1 MRNLWH
7 IDDSKRITPEKF
19 LSCVEISKGSKCKYE
34 LDKSTGALILDR
46 ILFTSTAYPHNY
58 GFIPS
63 TLSDD
68 GDPLDVLL
76 LCSET
81 IVPLALVECKAI
93 GVLMM
98 NDNGAGDEKIIAVVN
113 TDPFYKDYTDIKELP
128 NHIIDE
134 IKHFFSVYKQLEVNS
149 NVEIETILSSKAAK
163 RIIEESIDRYN
174 KKFKY

>member
-7 IDDSKRITPEKF
+7 LDDKSRISSEIF
-19 LSCVEISKGSKCKYE
+19 LCCVEISKGSKCKYE
-34 LDKSTGALILDR
+34 LDKKTGAIILDR

-58 GFIPS
+58 GFIPC

-81 IVPLALVECKAI
+81 IVPLALVECKPI

-98 NDNGAGDEKIIAVVN
+98 NDNGSCDEKIIAVVN
-113 TDPFYKDYTDIKELP
+113 TDPFYKDYKDIKELP

-134 IKHFFSVYKQLEVNS
+134 IKHFFSVYKQLETNS

-163 RIIEESIDRYN
+163 RIIEESIVRYN
-174 KKFKY
+174 NKFKY

>member
-7 IDDSKRITPEKF
+7 IDDSKRITPDKF

-58 GFIPS
+58 GFIPA

-93 GVLMM
+93 GVL
-98 NDNGAGDEKIIAVVN
+98 
-113 TDPFYKDYTDIKELP
+113 
-128 NHIIDE
+128 
-134 IKHFFSVYKQLEVNS
+134 
-149 NVEIETILSSKAAK
+149 
-163 RIIEESIDRYN
+163 R
-174 KKFKY
+174 